1 MDLGLGGKV
10 ALVTGAGRGVGRE
23 IALSLAR
30 EGAHVAVNYMK
41 SKAGA
46 DEVVAE
52 CRRLGQKAE
61 PYGVDV
67 ADYGAAKAMVE
78 RVIADFGGLDILVN
92 NAGHS
97 KMQLF
102 AESGPEDWKPQ
113 IGVCLY
119 GVIHCSHAALPYF
132 TARKAGRIVN
142 IVGDS
147 GRVGEARL
155 AVTAA
160 ARAGAIALT
169 KSLARE
175 MGRFNITVNAVAL
188 GLVET
193 EHMDPAWLQAN
204 KEKILRLYPLRR
216 LGQPRDVAP
225 IVVLLAS
232 DGASWITGQVI
243 SVSGGYATAG

>member
-1 MDLGLGGKV
+1 MNLGLKGKV

-23 IALSLAR
+23 IALTLAR
-30 EGAHVAVNYMK
+30 EGAHVGVNYFK
-41 SKAGA
+41 SQRGA

-52 CRRLGQKAE
+52 CGKM
-61 PYGVDV
+61 GVR
-67 ADYGAAKAMVE
+67 AQAYGADVSDYKAAKELVE
-78 RVIADFGGLDILVN
+78 RAIADFGGLDILVN

-119 GVIHCSHAALPYF
+119 GVIHCTHAALPHF
-132 TARKAGRIVN
+132 TARKAGRIIN

-188 GLVET
+188 GLMET
-193 EHMDPAWLQAN
+193 EHMDPAWLEA
-204 KEKILRLYPLRR
+204 KREKILQLYPLRR

-225 IVVLLAS
+225 IVILLVS
-232 DGASWITGQVI
+232 DGASWITGQTI
-243 SVSGGYATAG
+243 SVSGGYTTVG

>member
-1 MDLGLGGKV
+1 MDLGLKGKV
-10 ALVTGAGRGVGRE
+10 AVVTGAGRGVGRE
-23 IALSLAR
+23 IALTLAR

-52 CRRLGQKAE
+52 CRRLGVKAE

-67 ADYGAAKAMVE
+67 ADHQGTKAMAE

-92 NAGHS
+92 NAGRS
-97 KMQLF
+97 KQQLF

-113 IGVCLY
+113 VDVCLY
-119 GVIHCSHAALPYF
+119 GVINCSHAVVPHF
-132 TARKAGRIVN
+132 TERKAGRIIN

-169 KSLARE
+169 KSLAKE
-175 MGRFNITVNAVAL
+175 LGRFNITVNALAL
-188 GLVET
+188 GLIET
-193 EHMDPAWLQAN
+193 DHTDPAWLQAN

-216 LGQPRDVAP
+216 LGLPRDVAP
-225 IVVLLAS
+225 LVAFLAS
-232 DGASWITGQVI
+232 DGASWITGQTI
-243 SVSGGYATAG
+243 SISGGYATAG